1 MPIDYGKR
9 HECHDMSESI
19 MTRLED
25 NDIRTIFEN
34 GLHEFLSDLIYQ
46 TNSLS
51 SKIAE
56 AYNFD

>member
-1 MPIDYGKR
+1 MA
-9 HECHDMSESI
+9 ESI
-19 MTRLED
+19 MTRLEN
-25 NDIRTIFEN
+25 NDIRTIFDN

-46 TNSLS
+46 TYGLG